1 MQAGLI
7 GRVGKVISSSGGGGP
22 VPGLLGTSFATGSG
36 QKAEISVATSGL
48 ADSPTLLMSLWF
60 LRPTGSAAFQILNAG
75 GGGFI
80 WDLIP
85 NSAAGT
91 VFTRLDNSNS
101 DVYDS
106 TSMASVTV
114 ADTWVNVL
122 LAYNRSTGARMRYVN
137 DTNKS
142 SDTSGPTGFDLK
154 LTAAALQL
162 PPTGDTTTGFSQVYI
177 STDFLDITVEANRRK
192 FIDALGKP
200 VDLGA
205 DGSTP
210 TGSQPEIFAPDGNIG
225 TNLGSGG
232 NATVTGTPTEIAG
245 PGA

>member
-1 MQAGLI
+1 MLVRMGRLMGPI
-7 GRVGKVISSSGGGGP
+7 GAGGGP
-22 VPGLLGTSFATGSG
+22 APGATATSFATGSG
-36 QKAEISVATSGL
+36 EKATIPVATSGL
-48 ADSPTLLMSLWF
+48 ADSPTLLMSIWF
-60 LRPTGSAAFQILNAG
+60 LRPTGAASFQIMAAN
-75 GGGFI
+75 GGGFL
-80 WDLIP
+80 WDLTP
-85 NSAAGT
+85 NIAVGSL
-91 VFTRLDNSNS
+91 FSRLDNTNS

-106 TSMASVTV
+106 TNSFGVTV
-114 ADTWVNVL
+114 ADSWVHAL
-122 LAYNRSTGARMRYVN
+122 YAYNRSTGARMRYIN
-137 DTNKS
+137 DTDKS

-205 DGSTP
+205 DGSLP
-210 TGSQPEIFAPDGNIG
+210 TGTQPEIFAPDGNIG

-232 NATVTGTPTEIAG
+232 DGTVTGAPTAIAG

>member
-1 MQAGLI
+1 MTPGNAGF
-7 GRVGKVISSSGGGGP
+7 GKGAGGGG
-22 VPGLLGTSFATGSG
+22 VSPGALATSFATGSG
-36 QKAEISVATSGL
+36 QKAEISVAVSGL

-60 LRPTGSAAFQILNAG
+60 LRPTGAASFPILNAG
-75 GGGFI
+75 GGGFL

-85 NSAAGT
+85 ATVGT
-91 VFTRLDNSNS
+91 LFTRLDNTNS

-106 TSMASVTV
+106 TNSTGLTI
-114 ADTWVNVL
+114 ADTWVHAL
-122 LAYNRSTGARMRYVN
+122 YAYNRSTGARQRYIN
-137 DTNKS
+137 DTDKG

-162 PPTGDTTTGFSQVYI
+162 PPTGDTTTGLSEVYI

-200 VDLGA
+200 VSLGA

-210 TGSQPEIFAPDGNIG
+210 TGTQPEIFAADGNIG
-225 TNLGSGG
+225 NNLGSGG

>member
-1 MQAGLI
+1 MTPGNAGF
-7 GRVGKVISSSGGGGP
+7 GKA
-22 VPGLLGTSFATGSG
+22 PGVSAPGATATSFATGSG
-36 QKAEISVATSGL
+36 EKTSIAAAVSGL
-48 ADSPTLLMSLWF
+48 ANSPTLLMSLWF
-60 LRPTGSAAFQILNAG
+60 LRPTGSAAFAILNGG

-85 NSAAGT
+85 NVGSGT

-106 TSMASVTV
+106 TNMTSITV

-122 LAYNRSTGARMRYVN
+122 LAYNRSTGARQRYVQ
-137 DTNKS
+137 DTDKS
-142 SDTSGPTGFDLK
+142 SDTSGPTGFDLA
-154 LTAAALQL
+154 LAENALQL
-162 PPTGDTTTGFSQVYI
+162 PPTGDTTTGLSMVYI
-177 STDFLDITVEANRRK
+177 STGFLDFSVEANRRK
-192 FIDALGKP
+192 FIDAEGKP

-205 DGSTP
+205 DGSLP

-225 TNLGSGG
+225 NNLGSGG

>member
-1 MQAGLI
+1 MQFAGM
-7 GRVGKVISSSGGGGP
+7 GRMMWPRGGAGT
-22 VPGLLGTSFATGSG
+22 VPGALATSFATGSG

-48 ADSPTLLMSLWF
+48 VNSPTLLMSLWF
-60 LRPTGSAAFQILNAG
+60 LRPTGAASFAILQGG

-85 NSAAGT
+85 NNVGT
-91 VFTRLDNSNS
+91 VFTRLDNSDS
-101 DVYDS
+101 ALFDS
-106 TSMASVTV
+106 TNMPSITV

-142 SDTSGPTGFDLK
+142 SDTSGPTGFDLAIAENT
-154 LTAAALQL
+154 LAL
-162 PPTGDTTTGFSQVYI
+162 PPTGDTTTGLSMVYI

-192 FIDALGKP
+192 FIDAEGKP
-200 VDLGA
+200 ADLGA

-225 TNLGSGG
+225 NNLGSGG
-232 NATVTGTPTEIAG
+232 DATVTGTPTEIAG